1 MKKLLLTGF
10 EPFLNHKVNP
20 TELIVKELDGE
31 TIGNYEVIGRVLPV
45 DYEEASPKLLKLV
58 DEIKPDAVIAL
69 GLAAGRNKITPERVA
84 INVNDG
90 VKDNSGRVPVDQPI
104 IEDGPAAYFST
115 LPIRQMVNALV
126 EEGIPAEISNTAGT
140 YLCNN
145 VMYSVLHEL
154 EKRGEDLPAGFVH
167 VPASFELGTQDGKLP
182 CWPLKTIQEAVEVC
196 IRTLD

>member
-10 EPFLNHKVNP
+10 EPFLDHKMNP
-20 TELIVKELDGE
+20 TEMIVKELDGK
-31 TIGNYEVIGRVLPV
+31 TIGAFEIIGHVLPV
-45 DYEEASPKLLKLV
+45 DYEQASPKLLNLV
-58 DEIKPDAVIAL
+58 DELEPDAVIAL

-104 IEDGPAAYFST
+104 IEGGPAAYFSM
-115 LPIRQMVNALV
+115 LPIREMVNALL

-154 EKRGEDLPAGFVH
+154 EKRGGEFPAGFIH
-167 VPASFELGTQDGKLP
+167 VPASFELGTQDGRLS

-196 IRTLD
+196 IRMVN